1 MSNQGVPL
9 PNPTRI
15 TVDVSSLYPTK
26 HLPFVC
32 RGEGEGVGIRTG
44 ECARHAWHESRVR
57 QWESGGCLFMHHYL
71 HALICAQGGGRIVGT
86 LAETRG
92 VSKRMDAHTRQGGR
106 VVYALTYAY
115 ALFSFIFMVFMTQI
129 TFDKKPGTEN
139 ADRPV
144 GIDPAPTSTA
154 SFVLCARPFATSVFL
169 PLVPYHS
176 LFVPFSPHDLFRRCL
191 GRLAQV
197 YATSHTIFPSK

>member
-1 MSNQGVPL
+1 MANRTPL
-9 PNPTRI
+9 EFKLSCT
-15 TVDVSSLYPTK
+15 SLYIENHIQAGHEPRQK
-26 HLPFVC
+26 RVVFQ
-32 RGEGEGVGIRTG
+32 RG
-44 ECARHAWHESRVR
+44 WM
-57 QWESGGCLFMHHYL
+57 L
-71 HALICAQGGGRIVGT
+71 
-86 LAETRG
+86 
-92 VSKRMDAHTRQGGR
+92 TRQGGR

-129 TFDKKPGTEN
+129 TFDKKRGTEN

-191 GRLAQV
+191 GRLAQA